1 MKIDD
6 VTPGDILETP
16 GRQWKRGKFSKK
28 NDTLIDSF

>member
-16 GRQWKRGKFSKK
+16 DSQWKRGKFSKK
-28 NDTLIDSF
+28 KTP